1 MIEKGESLTARVFDL
16 CQQAVKGV
24 LTLDDFHRMWPQDA
38 RANLFLQ
45 QVFEDIQDG
54 VEHFP
59 GFWLSGKPDIQ
70 SWLRSEMYFTLCIDL
85 ILLRHVVE
93 REASQLLQCRKA
105 MLEMKPFSADTL
117 EDEVRRCLNLKRS

>member
-1 MIEKGESLTARVFDL
+1 MEKVDPFTAKVFDL
-16 CQQAVKGV
+16 CQQAIKGV
-24 LTLDDFHRMWPQDA
+24 LTLDDFLRMWPQDA

-45 QVFEDIQDG
+45 QVFEDIEDG

-59 GFWLSGKPDIQ
+59 GFWFSGKPDIQ
-70 SWLRSEMYFTLCIDL
+70 SWLRSEMYLTLCIDL
-85 ILLRHVVE
+85 ILLKHVDE

-105 MLEMKPFSADTL
+105 MLEMKPFSEYML